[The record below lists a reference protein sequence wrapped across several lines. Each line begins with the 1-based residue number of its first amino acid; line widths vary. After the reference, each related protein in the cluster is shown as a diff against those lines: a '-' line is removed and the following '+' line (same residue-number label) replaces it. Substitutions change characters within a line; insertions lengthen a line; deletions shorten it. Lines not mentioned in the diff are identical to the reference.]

1 MDNNEALAISEKQIN
16 SLTIQEVGKLW
27 APGVSPKEFEL
38 FIGICKAYNLNPFKR
53 EIHIIKYAE
62 AFPASIVVG
71 YEVYIKR
78 AERSGDL
85 DGWSIHTEGEI
96 PNLKAILTIHR
107 KSWKLPFTHEVYYS
121 EIVGKKKDGTITA
134 IWIKQPKFMSKKC
147 CIGQGFRLA
156 FPDELGGM
164 PFLEEEAQSIDEI
177 EPIHTKPTV
186 SHAEPVEAEVVN
198 TDKPVTA
205 SEVAATAEKK
215 ATNDTLSPV
224 TPPTPMVSNN
234 ATKEPEK
241 PKEFETSTVTPAL
254 VDKTE
259 KKTGEPKI
267 TSAQIRALKFL
278 VESTPDQTATN
289 KWIAKEYKVETYADM
304 TERQALS
311 CIEFMQKKLA
321 GGAK

>member
-1 MDNNEALAISEKQIN
+1 MDNTEALAISEKQIN

-85 DGWSIHTEGEI
+85 DGWSIKTEGEI
-96 PNLKAILTIHR
+96 PNLKAVLTIHR

-177 EPIHTKPTV
+177 ELIHTKPAV
-186 SHAEPVEAEVVN
+186 SHAEPVEAEVVKTETVVADALKDAN
-198 TDKPVTA
+198 KGVLTPVQP
-205 SEVAATAEKK
+205 
-215 ATNDTLSPV
+215 PV
-224 TPPTPMVSNN
+224 QPMVSDN
-234 ATKEPEK
+234 AKKEPEK
-241 PKEFETSTVTPAL
+241 PKEFETSTVTPPL

-259 KKTGEPKI
+259 KKVGEPKI

-289 KWIAKEYKVETYADM
+289 KWIAKEYKVETYSEM
-304 TERQALS
+304 TERQALT

-321 GGAK
+321 K